1 MISLTTLPV
10 LPYPAIDPVLL
21 QIGPVAI
28 RWYALAYIA
37 GLCGGW
43 RYVVWLNRGPGALME
58 RKDVDDLLFWVT
70 IGVIL
75 GGRIGSVLF
84 YNPAYYLAHP
94 LEIFAIWRGG
104 MAFHGGLLGVVV
116 VIILFARQRKI
127 PLLSLADM
135 IAAAT
140 PIGLF
145 FGRIANFINGEL
157 YGRVTDVPWAMV
169 FPTGGPLPRHPS
181 QLYEAAL
188 EGLVLFLL
196 LFWLV
201 QRRRIFERPGFAT
214 GVFLLGYGL
223 ARGTVELLREPDA
236 HIGLLAGGSTMGQL
250 LSIPM
255 LLLGL
260 YLIWRARTSPPSAS

>member
-1 MISLTTLPV
+1 MISLTTLPA

-28 RWYALAYIA
+28 RWYALAYVA
-37 GLCGGW
+37 GLFGGW
-43 RYVVWLNRGPGALME
+43 RYVIWLNRGPGALMQ

-94 LEIFAIWRGG
+94 LEVFAIWRGG

-116 VIILFARQRKI
+116 VIILFARQRGI
-127 PLLSLADM
+127 RVLSLADM

-169 FPTGGPLPRHPS
+169 FIL
-181 QLYEAAL
+181 
-188 EGLVLFLL
+188 
-196 LFWLV
+196 
-201 QRRRIFERPGFAT
+201 
-214 GVFLLGYGL
+214 
-223 ARGTVELLREPDA
+223 
-236 HIGLLAGGSTMGQL
+236 
-250 LSIPM
+250 
-255 LLLGL
+255 
-260 YLIWRARTSPPSAS
+260 